1 MSKMIPKLS
10 AMIVLF
16 LFAAVSL
23 QAADVS
29 AYYNAPYADAKSVKS
44 KLGKAGFK
52 VLTSYSPAGKKN
64 LSVMVFTNKALTSNA
79 SKSLRGF
86 AAIQRVM
93 VDSSAKTVL
102 VTNPGYWLPAFM
114 QKDFKAGSDTAIT
127 ASIKK
132 ALGTLTP
139 TKDVLKSSNLSG
151 YHFMMA
157 MPYYQD
163 MIELRAGDA
172 LAVKAK
178 KKLFEVKLANGS
190 TLVGVK
196 MSKGSENFIDKIGV
210 DKAILLP
217 YTILIENGKAY
228 TLHAK
233 YYLAIS
239 YPLLSMGEFMKIS
252 SIPDTIER
260 SLKKSVVK

>member
-1 MSKMIPKLS
+1 MSKMISKLS
-10 AMIVLF
+10 ASIVLF
-16 LFAAVSL
+16 LFAAISI

-29 AYYNAPYADAKSVKS
+29 AYFSAPYADAKTVES
-44 KLGKAGFK
+44 KLSGAGFK
-52 VLTSYSPAGKKN
+52 VLTSYSPAGKEN
-64 LSVMVFTNKALTSNA
+64 LNVIVFTNDSLTANA
-79 SKSLRGF
+79 SKPLRGF

-93 VDSSAKTVL
+93 VDSTAKTVS

-114 QKDFKAGSDTAIT
+114 QTDFQAGTDTAVT
-127 ASIKK
+127 ASITK

-139 TKDVLKSSNLSG
+139 TKDVLKSADLPA
-151 YHFMMA
+151 YQFMKE
-157 MPYYQD
+157 MPHYQD
-163 MIELRAGDA
+163 MIELKKGAA
-172 LAVKAK
+172 LAVKEK

-190 TLVGVK
+190 ILAGVK
-196 MSKGSENFIDKIGV
+196 MSKTSENFIDKIGA

-217 YTILIENGKAY
+217 YTILIEDGKAY

-239 YPLLSMGEFMKIS
+239 YPLLSMDEFMTIS

-260 SLKKSVVK
+260 SLKKSVK

>member
-1 MSKMIPKLS
+1 MSKMISKFS
-10 AMIVLF
+10 ATIVLF

-29 AYYNAPYADAKSVKS
+29 AYYNAPYADAKTVKS
-44 KLGKAGFK
+44 NLGKAGFK
-52 VLTSYSPAGKKN
+52 VLTSYSPAGKSN
-64 LSVMVFTNKALTSNA
+64 LNVMVFTNSALTTIA
-79 SKSLRGF
+79 SKDLRGF
-86 AAIQRVM
+86 AAVQRVM
-93 VDSSAKTVL
+93 VDSTAKTVR
-102 VTNPGYWLPAFM
+102 VTNPGYWIPAFM
-114 QKDFKAGSDTAIT
+114 QKDYKAGSDTAIT
-127 ASIKK
+127 ASIEK

-139 TKDVLKSSNLSG
+139 TKDVLNSSVLSN
-151 YHFMMA
+151 YQFMTE

-163 MIELRAGDA
+163 MIELKAGDA

-178 KKLFEVKLANGS
+178 KKLFEVKLTNGS

-196 MSKGSENFIDKIGV
+196 MSKGSENFIDKIGTNN
-210 DKAILLP
+210 ALLLP

-239 YPLLSMGEFMKIS
+239 YPLLSMDQFMTIS

-260 SLKKSVVK
+260 SLKKSVK

>member
-1 MSKMIPKLS
+1 MSKMISKLS
-10 AMIVLF
+10 VSIVLF

-23 QAADVS
+23 QASNVS
-29 AYYNAPYADAKSVKS
+29 AYFDAPYADAKTVES

-52 VLTSYSPAGKKN
+52 ILTSYSPAGKEN
-64 LSVMVFTNKALTSNA
+64 LNVMVFTNNSLTANA
-79 SKSLRGF
+79 SKTLRGF
-86 AAIQRVM
+86 AAVQRVM
-93 VDSSAKTVL
+93 VDSSAKTVR
-102 VTNPGYWLPAFM
+102 VTNPEYWLPAFM
-114 QKDFKAGSDTAIT
+114 QKDYKAGTDTATT
-127 ASIKK
+127 ASIKE

-139 TKDVLKSSNLSG
+139 TKDLLKSSDLAG
-151 YHFMMA
+151 FQFMKE

-163 MIELRAGDA
+163 MIELKAGAA

-178 KKLFEVKLANGS
+178 KKLFEVKLENGS
-190 TLVGVK
+190 TLIGVK
-196 MSKGSENFIDKIGV
+196 MSKGSENFIDKIGT

-228 TLHAK
+228 ALHAK

-239 YPLLSMGEFMKIS
+239 YPLLSMDEFMTIS

-260 SLKKSVVK
+260 SLKKSVK